1 MGMAIGIDLGTST
14 SEIAVLRNGRPEI
27 IINMEGQRI
36 TPSVVGCNKWKELIV
51 GQSAKS
57 LPSTDR
63 VEEIKRKM
71 GSEERIMLDAKPY
84 LPQEIS
90 AMILKHLKEYAEE
103 YLGEEVSEVV
113 ITVPA
118 AFDNLQRQAT
128 KDAGEIAGLKVER
141 IINEPTAAA
150 LAYGLDNIGIDE
162 KVLVY
167 DLGGGT
173 FDVSIL
179 EVYEGILDVQVSR
192 GNDRLGG
199 KDFDEKL
206 MDYIINEFYKENEI
220 NLRTACNDLRRIK
233 EAAEAA
239 KIALSSAEHTEINL
253 ANITIDHNNEPVY
266 LNIEISRR
274 EFEILIADMIKSTED
289 LLDEALKAA
298 KLSVDDINTVLAI
311 GGSTRIPA
319 VRRLLKRK
327 FDNKVKT
334 NINPDE
340 AVALGAA
347 IQAGI
352 KTGHFDQ
359 ESEILITDTCSHS
372 LGVSVVADVA
382 GYLHPDIF
390 SPIIAIDSTIPIT
403 KKDLFYTVHDNQSL
417 VTIEVYEGED
427 TLVINNRKIGEFQL
441 DGIPEGMAGEQAIEI
456 SFSYDINSILEV
468 EAIVLSTGNT
478 LSQVFNLKSMGSED
492 IEKAKTQ
499 LDMVWKSGGL
509 ELDRTNIMETDW
521 VNSPLAGK
529 VRIII
534 DSAERKLKDVDDE
547 NQEKIKQLLIHLK
560 EAVYNQDEA
569 LTDKYDE
576 ELTNLLFDL

>member
-1 MGMAIGIDLGTST
+1 MGVTIGIDLGTST

-27 IINMEGQRI
+27 IINLEGERI
-36 TPSVVGCNKWKELIV
+36 TPSIVGCNKRKELVV
-51 GQSAKS
+51 GKKAKS
-57 LPSTDR
+57 LPPTEK
-63 VEEIKRKM
+63 VEEIKRMM
-71 GSEERIMLDAKPY
+71 GSDEKIMLNEDFY

-103 YLGEEVSEVV
+103 YLEEEILEAV

-128 KDAGEIAGLKVER
+128 KDAGEIAGFRVER

-150 LAYGLDNIGIDE
+150 LAYGLEHIGVDE
-162 KVLVY
+162 KILVY

-179 EVYEGILDVQVSR
+179 EIYEGILDVQVSR

-206 MDYIINEFYKENEI
+206 MDYIINEFYKEHEI
-220 NLRTACNDLRRIK
+220 NLRTACKNLHRIK

-239 KIALSSAEHTEINL
+239 KIDLSGAEHAEIHL
-253 ANITIDHNNEPVY
+253 AAIVIGHDNKPLD

-274 EFEILIADMIKSTED
+274 EFEILIAEMIKATED

-298 KLSVDDINTVLAI
+298 KLTVDDINTVLAI
-311 GGSTRIPA
+311 GGSTRVPA
-319 VRRLLKRK
+319 VKNLLKRK
-327 FDNKVKT
+327 FGNKVKT

-352 KTGHFDQ
+352 KTGQLDNGN
-359 ESEILITDTCSHS
+359 EILITDTCSHS
-372 LGVSVVADVA
+372 LGIAAVVDI
-382 GYLHPDIF
+382 GGLLHPDIF
-390 SPIIAIDSTIPIT
+390 SPIIPIDSTIPIT
-403 KKDLFYTVHDNQSL
+403 EKKTFYTTNDNQTS
-417 VTIEVYEGED
+417 VDIVVYEGEE
-427 TLVINNRKIGEFQL
+427 TLVVNNRKIGAFEL
-441 DGIPEGMAGEQAIEI
+441 DGIPEGWAGEEAIEI
-456 SFSYDINSILEV
+456 SFSYDINSILKV
-468 EAIVLSTGNT
+468 EAMVVSTGKK
-478 LSQVFNLKSMGSED
+478 LSQVFNLKSMGLDE
-492 IEKAKTQ
+492 IEKSRTQ
-499 LDMVWKSGGL
+499 LDRAWKSGSV
-509 ELDRTNIMETDW
+509 ERNREKIIEAEW
-521 VNSPLAGK
+521 INSPLAEE

-534 DSAERKLKDVDDE
+534 DSAERKSKDVDQY
-547 NQEKIKQLLIHLK
+547 NQGKINKLLFRLK
-560 EAVYNQDEA
+560 EAVYNQDKT
-569 LTDKYDE
+569 LTEKYDE